1 VARLSANSMSM
12 NLRHAAALALVGW
25 YLIGPPVNAGKP
37 VVADW
42 DAPVSKWLPVAF
54 FDTAADCQKEIEAVK
69 PRAEE
74 RARQAHTKLPR
85 DPFLCV
91 NDDDPRM
98 MGNPNLRF
106 FKMTHST
113 PAAN

>member
-1 VARLSANSMSM
+1 M

-25 YLIGPPVNAGKP
+25 YLIGPPLKTFKP
-37 VVADW
+37 AVVDW
-42 DAPVSKWLPVAF
+42 NAPVSKWLPAQF
-54 FDTAADCQKEIEAVK
+54 FDTAADCQKKIEEVK

-74 RARQAHTKLPR
+74 RARQAHTKLPS